1 MTDAQRH
8 ACIRLAEATPETLR
22 RVLDLN
28 NAHKVETSELSQTRL
43 EAMIATAHAAWAL
56 PDASA
61 FLLAFD
67 ETAGYDSAN
76 FLWFRG
82 RYPRFVYVDRIVVS
96 PERRGAGVARAFYE
110 ALFAATHRS
119 GRTIVACEINVAPPN
134 PGSAAFHDRLGFQPV
149 AQAESAP
156 GKTVRY
162 MIRDLSRRT

>member
-1 MTDAQRH
+1 MTDAQGH
-8 ACIRLAEATPETLR
+8 AHIRLAEATPDMLR

-43 EAMIATAHAAWAL
+43 EAMIATACAAWAL

-61 FLLAFD
+61 FLLAFA
-67 ETAGYDSAN
+67 ETASYDSAN
-76 FLWFRG
+76 FLWFRS

-96 PERRGAGVARAFYE
+96 PERRGTGVARAFYE
-110 ALFAATHRS
+110 ALFAETRRS
-119 GRTIVACEINVAPPN
+119 GRAMVACEVNVTPPN

-149 AQAESAP
+149 AQAETAA

-162 MIRDLSRRT
+162 MIRDLSGRA